1 MNLAVRHPG
10 RKLRTGDRSD
20 HSDDRRHDEQ
30 VRRHGDTERNKRR
43 ADRSTRNRADA
54 EARVEARH
62 DRAAQALLD
71 LRALDVHRDVP
82 RAVADAE
89 QEQADNDWHNADA
102 VAGAAVAM
110 PTAATTV
117 MIATVRAGPSR
128 ATTTPA
134 SGIDTSDP
142 IAIASSTRP
151 RPRGESPSASRTC
164 GMRDAQLANANPL
177 KMKTT

>member
-1 MNLAVRHPG
+1 
-10 RKLRTGDRSD
+10 
-20 HSDDRRHDEQ
+20 
-30 VRRHGDTERNKRR
+30 
-43 ADRSTRNRADA
+43 
-54 EARVEARH
+54 
-62 DRAAQALLD
+62 
-71 LRALDVHRDVP
+71 
-82 RAVADAE
+82 
-89 QEQADNDWHNADA
+89 
-102 VAGAAVAM
+102 M

-134 SGIDTSDP
+134 SGIDTTDP

-177 KMKTT
+177 KMKTTYTAAVARRSTKVGDADLIGRSAYGRFSNRRGRTDFEVNLIPQAESTG